1 MEEEEEEEN
10 MRMEGFWFRNFGPF
24 VLY

>member
-1 MEEEEEEEN
+1 MEEEEEEN